1 MIKAQKGEYFIF
13 MWKAKASTY
22 ATNMGNKDNKI
33 NMTFRE
39 FQISWTSGKIRWY
52 HSFEIK

>member
-39 FQISWTSGKIRWY
+39 FQISWTLGKIRWY
-52 HSFEIK
+52 HSFKIK